1 MFTGLLPS
9 TPGLRTPVHQGL
21 RCNSTDRFASL
32 EFLPVIA
39 PVSNSDNLQP
49 VRQLAA
55 RFGMLCMDLEQHT
68 VDLQLLQ
75 LDVGDLQLALLLRQ
89 CGAGFIASLH
99 GDVHHLVQGLKIA
112 HLNGSWL

>member
-39 PVSNSDNLQP
+39 P
-49 VRQLAA
+49 
-55 RFGMLCMDLEQHT
+55 GCG
-68 VDLQLLQ
+68 
-75 LDVGDLQLALLLRQ
+75 VGDFMAELEKVVETASDALMAE
-89 CGAGFIASLH
+89 AGFVRA
-99 GDVHHLVQGLKIA
+99 G
-112 HLNGSWL
+112 